1 MIVYQ
6 GYGQGADLAAL
17 ERLNALSLGGFKP
30 DLTVLLDIPV
40 VEGLWR
46 AGSNRYERMGT
57 ALSRASSRGLPRPR
71 PRRARALCGGRC
83 EAGPRNGGRAIL
95 EIVAARLPVS
105 FDG

>member
-57 ALSRASSRGLPRPR
+57 DFHERVREGFIA
-71 PRRARALCGGRC
+71 RARAEPARFAVVDATADP
-83 EAGPRNGGRAIL
+83 ETVGRAIL
-95 EIVAARLPVS
+95 GIVAARLPVS
-105 FDG
+105 FDE